1 MPRMNVGQEDGF
13 VRTARVP
20 YKVLYALLFTLV
32 IVIIALLLPSNFKS
46 SHPAFGQTKDVF
58 LIKEDY
64 AVYTYNSTYPLTAPQ
79 CKYDSALSI
88 IVLICCKLIFHALSF
103 PLYFVKKC
111 VEYLFKIFSV
121 FVVNIHTYKH
131 T

>member
-1 MPRMNVGQEDGF
+1 MGSQFCLRCYFQVQNSRLRPTQQCYGDMYKWTRAVSMPRMNVGQEDGF

-32 IVIIALLLPSNFKS
+32 IVIIALLLPSNIRS

-64 AVYTYNSTYPLTAPQ
+64 AMYTYNSTYPLTAPV
-79 CKYDSALSI
+79 CKYFIKHED
-88 IVLICCKLIFHALSF
+88 VSF
-103 PLYFVKKC
+103 GR
-111 VEYLFKIFSV
+111 SV
-121 FVVNIHTYKH
+121 
-131 T
+131 